1 MYIYECIATVRR
13 LSDSGK
19 LFSVI
24 SSCILEW
31 REKCLVRSNAGFR
44 HCCVLDF
51 ISTINATD
59 DAMAKGDGEYQTQ

>member
-1 MYIYECIATVRR
+1 MCIYECIAIVRR
-13 LSDSGK
+13 LSYSGK
-19 LFSVI
+19 LFSVM

-31 REKCLVRSNAGFR
+31 GGKCLVRSNAGFR

-59 DAMAKGDGEYQTQ
+59 DAMAKGERDYQTQ